1 MKKEKIPLDELQLDS
16 FITSLQPHTVL
27 TVQGGDA
34 APITIQP
41 TCVMCPPPVSITY
54 ITICPVTLPI
64 CNPSNITICPT
75 INVCPVK
82 PVDDIAV

>member
-16 FITSLQPHTVL
+16 FITSMHHNDAL

-34 APITIQP
+34 GDITLYP
-41 TCVMCPPPVSITY
+41 TNVLCPPPVSLTY

-82 PVDDIAV
+82 PSDDIAV